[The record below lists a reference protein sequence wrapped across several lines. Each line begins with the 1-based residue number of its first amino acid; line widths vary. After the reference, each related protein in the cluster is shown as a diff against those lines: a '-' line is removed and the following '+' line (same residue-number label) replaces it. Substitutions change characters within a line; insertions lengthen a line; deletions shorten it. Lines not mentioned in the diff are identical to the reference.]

1 MDFELNDDQKAFQD
15 AARSFAK
22 SELAPNA
29 AQWDA
34 QSVFPVEVIRQA
46 GEMGFCGIYSPEQ
59 AGGMGAA
66 WMPILFLSS
75 WPWAAPL
82 RRPTSLFTIWPPGW

>member
-34 QSVFPVEVIRQA
+34 QW
-46 GEMGFCGIYSPEQ
+46 GEYFIDGDQITATAWLSLSLDSGQHRHSP
-59 AGGMGAA
+59 
-66 WMPILFLSS
+66 
-75 WPWAAPL
+75 
-82 RRPTSLFTIWPPGW
+82 RRGSRRHSH